1 MTYVPTYDII
11 YIMKTEWI
19 KLRISPEEKN
29 RLKSLSSGMGISM
42 SEYILR
48 AVVGWRSEETSM
60 RDSGANGSISVS
72 KTEDVGS
79 NPTGPAIKLGD
90 INKITIPKEFTK
102 ASQVAWNRARK
113 VLD

>member
-1 MTYVPTYDII
+1 MLL

-19 KLRISPEEKN
+19 KLRISPEEKE
-29 RLKSLSSGMGISM
+29 RLRVLSSGMGISM

-48 AVVGWRSEETSM
+48 AVVGWRSERKESG
-60 RDSGANGSISVS
+60 DSSANGSTSGS
-72 KTEDVGS
+72 NPENVGS

-90 INKITIPKEFTK
+90 ISKIVIPEKYSK
-102 ASQVAWNRARK
+102 ASQVAWKKARR